1 LKNRSTIR
9 LFLAVLFY
17 SCLRVNAQNISGIV
31 NAYYQVTAI
40 NSAINSVTVDDATGL
55 CPGERVL
62 LIQMKGATINSAN
75 APTYGDISGIG
86 DAGNYE
92 FGTICTINGNA
103 VTLQANLLKAYD
115 PTGNVQLVSVPSYGS
130 VIVSGTVT
138 ASAWDP
144 TTGKGGIVAISAS
157 NTIFLNADINVSGQ
171 GFIGGALINYPV
183 PPFGCDWATTVDNYY
198 LPSAGNADYTGGLKG
213 EGITPYI
220 LNEECGMGKLAN
232 GGGGGNNTNNGGA
245 GGGNYGTGGAG
256 GQRAGESFFKCH
268 GQYPGIGGAGLSSFG
283 YSVGNNRIFLGGGGG
298 SGHENNGVGLPGGN
312 GGGIIILDAPTIAG
326 GGGRLLASGLAPLN
340 PTNTDPTQAEG
351 DGGGGGGAGGTIILN
366 ATSITGST
374 IAQAM
379 GGNGSNSSNLVPDCT
394 GPGGGGAGGVVWAA
408 GPGFPSAV
416 AASTTGGTNGVVSSG
431 NSLASC
437 TGLANG
443 ATAGSAG
450 VGLTS
455 YVAPQSTANT
465 CVALALSPLNY
476 FTGREEGV
484 GALLTWGLNSTADPI
499 TSFTIERS
507 VDQAHFTSVA
517 TVAAS
522 GDSLTY
528 RYSDPT
534 DLPGTVLYRLV
545 WVDAQGGTEYSSII
559 AISRPMS
566 DSVQWLTLQPNPVV
580 DELTTRFF
588 CVSEEQA
595 SLQLFSAQGQLLR
608 NYGVALHAGVTTM
621 TLPVSEL
628 AVGTY
633 FLVLDTRGGRM
644 ARAFIRARR

>member
-9 LFLAVLFY
+9 FLLALLCY
-17 SCLRVNAQNISGIV
+17 GCLQTDAQNASGIV
-31 NAYYQVTAI
+31 NSYYQVTAI
-40 NSAINSVTVDDATGL
+40 NSATNSVTVDDATGL
-55 CPGERVL
+55 YPGQRVL
-62 LIQMKGATINSAN
+62 LIQMKGAAIASPN
-75 APTYGDISGIG
+75 ASTYGDIAAIG

-103 VTLQANLLKAYD
+103 VTLMANLLNAYD
-115 PTGNVQLVSVPSYGS
+115 PIGSVQLVSVPSYGS

-144 TTGKGGIVAISAS
+144 TTGKGGIVAISAA

-171 GFIGGALINYPV
+171 GLIGGALINYPV
-183 PPFGCDWATTVDNYY
+183 PPFNCSWATTVDNYY
-198 LPSAGNADYTGGLKG
+198 LAAAGNGDYTGGMKG

-232 GGGGGNNTNNGGA
+232 GGGGGNNTNTGGG

-256 GQRAGESFFKCH
+256 GQRAGESFLKCH

-283 YSVGNNRIFLGGGGG
+283 YSVSNNRIFLGGGGG

-312 GGGIIILDAPTIAG
+312 GGGIIILDAPAIVG
-326 GGGRLLASGLAPLN
+326 GGGQLLASGLAPLN
-340 PTNTDPTQAEG
+340 PTNTDPAQAEG

-366 ATSITGST
+366 ATSITGS
-374 IAQAM
+374 IVAQAM

-394 GPGGGGAGGVVWAA
+394 GPGGGGAGGVVWVA
-408 GPGFPSAV
+408 GSGFPSAV
-416 AASTTGGTNGVVSSG
+416 VASESGGTNGVVSSG

-443 ATAGSAG
+443 ATAGNAG
-450 VGLTS
+450 AALTS
-455 YVAPQSTANT
+455 YVVPQSTANT

-484 GALLTWGLNSTADPI
+484 GTLLTWGLNSSSAAGGI

-507 VDQAHFTSVA
+507 VDQSHFAPVA
-517 TVAAS
+517 TVLVS
-522 GDSLTY
+522 GASLTY
-528 RYSDPT
+528 QYT
-534 DLPGTVLYRLV
+534 DTTDVPGTVFYRLV
-545 WVDAQGGTEYSSII
+545 WVDGQGVTGYSSIV

-566 DSVQWLTLQPNPVV
+566 DTVQWLTVQPNPVA

-588 CVSEEQA
+588 CAGEERA
-595 SLQLFSAQGQLLR
+595 ALQLFSAQGQLLGR
-608 NYGVALHAGVTTM
+608 HDVALNGGVTTM
-621 TLPVSEL
+621 TLSVGRL
-628 AVGTY
+628 APGTY
-633 FLVLDTRGGRM
+633 FLVLESKGGRM
-644 ARAFIRARR
+644 VKAFIRR